1 MMGQQPLIKPFTI
14 FPAIDLLDGCAVRL
28 RQGRYD
34 EVTVYD
40 HDPIALACRFRS
52 AGARY
57 LHVVDLNAARD
68 GVRGHDSMIGRMA
81 QESGLLI
88 QTGGGIRNMAT
99 VRSLLATEGIWRVIL
114 GTSAVKDP
122 DFTREA
128 LSFAPDRV
136 VIGLDARN
144 GMVSVDGWTQDS
156 QVTVMTLAMAMKEAG
171 ARTVVFTD
179 IARDGMMVG
188 TAIDSVTE
196 LVRATGLDV
205 IASGGIATLSDI
217 DAARQ
222 AGAAGV
228 IVGKAIYEGKVRL
241 EECWPKE

>member
-1 MMGQQPLIKPFTI
+1 MIGQPPLIKPFTI
-14 FPAIDLLDGCAVRL
+14 FPAIDLLDGHAVRL
-28 RQGRYD
+28 RQGHYD

-40 HDPIALACRFRS
+40 HDPIALACRFRA

-68 GVRGHDSMIGRMA
+68 GVRGHDSLIGRMA

-99 VRSLLATEGIWRVIL
+99 VRSLLATEGIWRIIL

-156 QVTVMTLAMAMKEAG
+156 QVPVMTLALAMKEAG

-188 TAIDSVTE
+188 TAVEGVAE
-196 LVRATGLDV
+196 LVRATGLEV
-205 IASGGIATLSDI
+205 IASGGIASLSDI
-217 DAARQ
+217 EAARQ